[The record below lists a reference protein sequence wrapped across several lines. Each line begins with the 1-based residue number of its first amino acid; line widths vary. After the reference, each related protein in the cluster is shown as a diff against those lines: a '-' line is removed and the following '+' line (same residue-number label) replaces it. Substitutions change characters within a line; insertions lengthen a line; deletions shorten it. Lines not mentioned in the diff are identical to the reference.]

1 MVRGEG
7 RGERNFHQV
16 GIILFSSSGDYP
28 FFFLTGQ
35 LQKTEILNRKQIN
48 NRKKGSV
55 VKDMIK
61 SLLYELIQDNG
72 LLANIVCSAAAY
84 LYM

>member
-1 MVRGEG
+1 MINR
-7 RGERNFHQV
+7 RALDTQN
-16 GIILFSSSGDYP
+16 YP
-28 FFFLTGQ
+28 FFFPTGQ

-72 LLANIVCSAAAY
+72 LLANIVCSAAAH

>member
-1 MVRGEG
+1 MRGIFIKWG
-7 RGERNFHQV
+7 LSF
-16 GIILFSSSGDYP
+16 L
-28 FFFLTGQ
+28 FFLTGQ

-61 SLLYELIQDNG
+61 SLLYELIQDNR
-72 LLANIVCSAAAY
+72 LLANIVCSAAAH

>member
-1 MVRGEG
+1 MRRIFIKWG
-7 RGERNFHQV
+7 
-16 GIILFSSSGDYP
+16 LS

-35 LQKTEILNRKQIN
+35 LQKTEILNRKQIK

-72 LLANIVCSAAAY
+72 LLANIVCSAAAH